1 MVRKKDGKEEKG
13 KGKEGEGREEGG
25 VYRGKKKRR
34 CKYGRVGRNGHMKL
48 RNGNNEP
55 GQQMKRA
62 LHFCYTSFEKCLAS
76 QFLINHTCYI
86 HTT

>member
-1 MVRKKDGKEEKG
+1 M
-13 KGKEGEGREEGG
+13 
-25 VYRGKKKRR
+25 YRGKKKRR
-34 CKYGRVGRNGHMKL
+34 CKYGRVGTKGHMKL

-55 GQQMKRA
+55 GEQKKRA

-76 QFLINHTCYI
+76 QFLNNRNCYI